1 MPIPAKRPYEGAI
14 EVPAKISLNDSIAIR
29 DEVVFR
35 EVGGETVLL
44 NLKTGTYFGLDPV
57 GTRVWQ
63 LLAQHGSLAQVLEV
77 MLGEYDID
85 PERLERDM
93 LGLCRQLCANGLGEL
108 VSRPS

>member
-1 MPIPAKRPYEGAI
+1 MPR
-14 EVPAKISLNDSIAIR
+14 KISFSDSLVIR

-63 LLAQHGSLAQVLEV
+63 LLGEHGSLSQVLEV

-85 PERLERDM
+85 PERLERD
-93 LGLCRQLCANGLGEL
+93 LFELCRQLCANGLGEL
-108 VSRPS
+108 VSRSS

>member
-1 MPIPAKRPYEGAI
+1 M
-14 EVPAKISLNDSIAIR
+14 PAKISLNDSLVIR

-63 LLAQHGSLAQVLEV
+63 LLGNHGSLAQVLEV

-85 PERLERDM
+85 LECLEHD
-93 LGLCRQLCANGLGEL
+93 LLELCSQLCANGLGEL
-108 VSRPS
+108 ASRSS